1 MIENNKKYKTSLFV
15 SIMEE
20 KLIELLESIGLRRNE
35 IEVYFDLLK
44 NRAST
49 AYSIAHRINQHRSS
63 VYEAL
68 RKLQQ
73 MGLIVGIQEENRR
86 LYQTKEY
93 TAIEEYLKQ
102 KQTELKEI
110 APYLKEI
117 SNTEMPKDAISVSYG
132 LTRLRAT
139 FSSIFNL
146 KQEIL
151 IWILPKN
158 VEEILGD
165 WFLKE
170 INETI
175 VKQEIPVKFIYS
187 KQFDVMKEI
196 AKNPFTDVRYID
208 EDTNIFTI
216 VCSDIVFL
224 IVLADPITVIEM
236 KNIDIAEGFKSR
248 FLTFWEKAEKART
261 EK

>member
-1 MIENNKKYKTSLFV
+1 
-15 SIMEE
+15 MEE
-20 KLIELLESIGLRRNE
+20 KLIELLISIGLTKNE
-35 IEVYFDLLK
+35 IEVYLDLLK
-44 NRAST
+44 NSAST
-49 AYSIAHRINQHRSS
+49 AYSVALRINQHRSS
-63 VYEAL
+63 VYESI

-73 MGLIVGIQEENRR
+73 RGFIVEIQEESRK

-102 KQTELKEI
+102 KQAELKEI
-110 APYLKEI
+110 APYLKGI
-117 SNTEMPKDAISVSYG
+117 SNTEIPEGAISVSYG

-139 FSSIFNL
+139 FSSIFDL

-158 VEEILGD
+158 VETVLGE

-175 VKQEIPVKFIYS
+175 TKKEIPAKIIYS
-187 KQFDVMKEI
+187 KHFDSTKEI
-196 AKNPFTDVRYID
+196 SKSQFTDVKYLD
-208 EDTNIFTI
+208 EDSNIFTI
-216 VCSDIVFL
+216 VCSDVVFL

-236 KNIDIAEGFKSR
+236 KNISISEGFKSR
-248 FLTFWEKAEKART
+248 FRIFWEKAEKTRK
-261 EK
+261 E

>member
-1 MIENNKKYKTSLFV
+1 
-15 SIMEE
+15 MEE
-20 KLIELLESIGLRRNE
+20 KLIGLLKSIGLSQNE
-35 IEVYFDLLK
+35 IDVYLDLLK

-49 AYSIAHRINQHRSS
+49 AYLVARRINQHRSG
-63 VYEAL
+63 VYEAI

-73 MGLIVGIQEENRR
+73 KGFIVEIQGENKK
-86 LYQTKEY
+86 LYQTKEH

-102 KQTELKEI
+102 KQTELREI

-117 SNTEMPKDAISVSYG
+117 SNTEMPNESISVSYG

-146 KQEIL
+146 KKEIL
-151 IWILPKN
+151 FWIIPKN
-158 VEEILGD
+158 VNDVLGE

-170 INETI
+170 INEEL
-175 VKQEIPVKFIYS
+175 VKKEIPAKIIYS
-187 KQFDVMKEI
+187 EQFDTMKEI
-196 AKNPFTDVRYID
+196 SKNTFTEVRYVN

-216 VCSDIVFL
+216 VCSDVVIL
-224 IVLADPITVIEM
+224 TVLADPITVIEM

-248 FLTFWEKAEKART
+248 FFRFWERSKKTRADK
-261 EK
+261 

>member
-1 MIENNKKYKTSLFV
+1 
-15 SIMEE
+15 MED
-20 KLIELLESIGLRRNE
+20 KIIELLKSIGLTQNE
-35 IEVYFDLLK
+35 IEVYLDLLK
-44 NRAST
+44 NKASS
-49 AYSIAHRINQHRSS
+49 AYSVALRINQHRSS
-63 VYEAL
+63 VYDAI

-73 MGLIVGIQEENRR
+73 KGFIVEIQEKNKK

-102 KQTELKEI
+102 KQAELKGIEPFLKEI
-110 APYLKEI
+110 A
-117 SNTEMPKDAISVSYG
+117 NTEMPEGAISVSYG
-132 LTRLRAT
+132 LTRLRAA
-139 FSSIFNL
+139 FSSIFDL

-158 VEEILGD
+158 VNEVLGE

-170 INETI
+170 IGETI
-175 VKQEIPVKFIYS
+175 VKKEIPTKIIYS
-187 KQFDVMKEI
+187 EYFDIMKEI
-196 AKNPFTDVRYID
+196 TKNPFTEVKYIN

-216 VCSDIVFL
+216 ICKDLVFL

-248 FLTFWEKAEKART
+248 FYTFWAKAEKTRIKR